1 VLTTVT
7 TVSGNQ
13 TITTQTTLLPVNGS
27 TTTPAPSSGTGEA
40 GMSSAQIALIIICVL
55 LLLLAIALT
64 AALLW
69 CWKTRQ
75 PKPLSAINL
84 AYGNGAFA
92 GNGDAAY
99 KDPQR
104 QDEPAEA
111 EGQTATAAAVAA
123 GDSAGAATEA
133 TVEQPNGA
141 AGSPTAGQPNPMG
154 SGLTL
159 SRIMF
164 EPAPYQ
170 SLAFSVIVPELSS
183 GEEAAD
189 SENNGLP
196 ILRTAKLPP
205 SPIAAAAE
213 TKAVPKC
220 YGVATPYGGVAALFL
235 GLQMTRM
242 QTPFQPNELHHYQQ
256 QQQQKLTNS
265 PNSPQKEYFP
275 DFDDWQS
282 EDELSNKKF
291 NNYWCLPATVT
302 VSSRL

>member
-1 VLTTVT
+1 TVT
-7 TVSGNQ
+7 TVAGNQ
-13 TITTQTTLLPVNGS
+13 TTTTQTTLLPVNGS
-27 TTTPAPSSGTGEA
+27 TTIPGPSSGTGEA
-40 GMSSAQIALIIICVL
+40 GMSGAQIALIIICVL

-99 KDPQR
+99 KNPQR

-154 SGLTL
+154 SADGHSPSGLTL

-196 ILRTAKLPP
+196 ILRTA
-205 SPIAAAAE
+205 
-213 TKAVPKC
+213 V
-220 YGVATPYGGVAALFL
+220 
-235 GLQMTRM
+235 
-242 QTPFQPNELHHYQQ
+242 
-256 QQQQKLTNS
+256 
-265 PNSPQKEYFP
+265 
-275 DFDDWQS
+275 
-282 EDELSNKKF
+282 
-291 NNYWCLPATVT
+291 
-302 VSSRL
+302 